1 MLGLFRL
8 KANHHVQGSSQRGKE
23 GGAPPL
29 LRQNLVRKPQICF
42 DLKTIPHPRPHITN
56 KASVGTSLRLLETTY
71 YMRFL
76 CSSLLSL
83 KWEPKNIENCS
94 GIQQT
99 KYHSNTKTN
108 KICKN
113 RVGVPPRPRVSHIWI
128 KINTLQMPQQ
138 NE

>member
-1 MLGLFRL
+1 MFRDL
-8 KANHHVQGSSQRGKE
+8 AKGGKRGE
-23 GGAPPL
+23 PHPPPL
-29 LRQNLVRKPQICF
+29 LRQNLVRKPQIFF
-42 DLKTIPHPRPHITN
+42 DLKTTPHPRPHITN
-56 KASVGTSLRLLETTY
+56 KASVDTSLRLLETTTY
-71 YMRFL
+71 YMRFF

-108 KICKN
+108 KKCKN